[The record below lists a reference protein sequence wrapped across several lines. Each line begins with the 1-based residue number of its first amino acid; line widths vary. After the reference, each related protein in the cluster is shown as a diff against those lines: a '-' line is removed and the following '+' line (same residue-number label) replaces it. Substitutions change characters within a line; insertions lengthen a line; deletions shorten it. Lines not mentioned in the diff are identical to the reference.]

1 MANPLVKAMLPM
13 VRNFITDEK
22 LSEVFDKLTDGVTPA
37 EGENLCLIIT
47 KRKIMGEQRPV
58 MSVCTGDGM
67 TITGIHRQYTTDDL
81 KKIVENV

>member
-22 LSEVFDKLTDGVTPA
+22 LSEVFDKITDGVTPK
-37 EGENLCLIIT
+37 EGEKVCLVVT
-47 KRKIMGEQRPV
+47 KRLVMGATVPV
-58 MSVCTGDGM
+58 MSVCTVEGM
-67 TITGIHRQYTTDDL
+67 TLTGIHRQYTTDDL